1 MATQYA
7 FQVASPEN
15 GMVTGSVTVTK
26 DCTPVTETVFGDVNG
41 GEWWEGGWVCVW
53 GGGGAGREGGHTH
66 IFIPFEDGHEP
77 KGVKVILL
85 LVSFF
90 IVFNHV

>member
-1 MATQYA
+1 MADVFFGDGQQEAPLMATQYA

-41 GEWWEGGWVCVW
+41 GEWWEGGWVLSLI
-53 GGGGAGREGGHTH
+53 H
-66 IFIPFEDGHEP
+66 I
-77 KGVKVILL
+77 
-85 LVSFF
+85 
-90 IVFNHV
+90 